1 MSVGNA
7 KELGCQIRKARVDA
21 GITQSALAD
30 RCGTTQSWL
39 SELENGKPRAEL
51 DLTLRV
57 LRELDFSLETASAEP
72 RAAARVHDPE
82 FDVADL
88 VGMPRSTGHKTPD
101 DDGR

>member
-7 KELGCQIRKARVDA
+7 IEVGQQIRKARLDA
-21 GITQSALAD
+21 GLTQGALAD

-57 LRELDFSLETASAEP
+57 LRELEFSLHVGRAESATI
-72 RAAARVHDPE
+72 AWDHTVD

-88 VGMPRSTGHKTPD
+88 VDMPRSSANKMTD
-101 DDGR
+101 DNDG

>member
-1 MSVGNA
+1 IEVGQ
-7 KELGCQIRKARVDA
+7 QIRKARLDA
-21 GITQSALAD
+21 GLTQGALAD

-57 LRELDFSLETASAEP
+57 LRELGFSLHVGHAESATV
-72 RAAARVHDPE
+72 AWDHTVG

-88 VGMPRSTGHKTPD
+88 VGMPRSSADKTSD
-101 DDGR
+101 DNDG